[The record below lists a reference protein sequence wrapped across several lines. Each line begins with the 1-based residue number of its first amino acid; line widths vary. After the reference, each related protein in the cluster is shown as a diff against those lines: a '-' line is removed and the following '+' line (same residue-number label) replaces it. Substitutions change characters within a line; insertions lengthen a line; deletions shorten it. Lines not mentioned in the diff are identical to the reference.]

1 MKDLDSAMV
10 TLFIIIGLGI
20 VFYLVFRNGGLI

>member
-1 MKDLDSAMV
+1 MKDLDTAMV

-20 VFYLVFRNGGLI
+20 VFYLVFGNGGLI